1 MNLLTIMYVILLAL
15 GSALCVALIIFLGR
29 ISRTAKEIELEIKDL
44 TLSIKPFVAS
54 ATNLSEKLN
63 QLSESADDQ
72 LSVTKHIVAK
82 VNDRVDTIL
91 DLEEKIR
98 RGFEGPVLDV
108 IKSLSA
114 IVNGI
119 SAFWSA
125 YKRK

>member
-1 MNLLTIMYVILLAL
+1 MYVILLAL

-72 LSVTKHIVAK
+72 LSVTKHIVDK